1 MDEKAEALGRT
12 PTGVLFLPHLGGRN
26 FPFCPEL
33 RGSFSNLN
41 WNTDDTALYKAVM
54 EGIAYEYHIYLG
66 IERDLFPKMDFR
78 EVRTYGGGAKSRLF
92 TQIKADVLG
101 IPYVQ
106 LDRAEVGALGCAILG
121 GYAVGIYPDMVEP
134 AKRFT
139 HVKCRI
145 EPDMEN
151 HKRYQPYAE
160 AYSRLS
166 RMMEGFQIG
175 EEK

>member
-1 MDEKAEALGRT
+1 
-12 PTGVLFLPHLGGRN
+12 
-26 FPFCPEL
+26 
-33 RGSFSNLN
+33 
-41 WNTDDTALYKAVM
+41 M

-66 IERDLFPKMDFR
+66 IERDLFPEDGFPR
-78 EVRTYGGGAKSRLF
+78 GTHLWRWCKSRLF

-160 AYSRLS
+160 AYLRLS
-166 RMMEGFQIG
+166 RMMEGVSDWRRKMMDNKTMEVAVLYAPGDLRI
-175 EEK
+175 EK